1 MADSYIQLPADGTGK
16 KTRTKTETVDGSEVH
31 EQVITSANKATIIDE
46 ASATITYVGKAA
58 IGSATSAA
66 VWQVMRMNSTTG
78 VVTTWADGDDEE
90 DNVWDNRTTLTY
102 S

>member
-1 MADSYIQLPADGTGK
+1 MAESYIQLPSDGAGK
-16 KTRTKTETVDGSEVH
+16 RTRTKKITVGGIEVH
-31 EQVITSANKATIIDE
+31 EQIVTQANKAMIIDE

-78 VVTTWADGDDEE
+78 VVITWADGDDEE
-90 DNVWDNRTTLTY
+90 DNVWDNRASLRY

>member
-1 MADSYIQLPADGTGK
+1 MAESYIQLPSDGAGK
-16 KTRTKTETVDGSEVH
+16 RTRTKKITVGGIEVH
-31 EQVITSANKATIIDE
+31 EQIVTQANKAMIIDE

-78 VVTTWADGDDEE
+78 VVTTWADGDDDE
-90 DNVWDNRTTLTY
+90 DNIWDNRASLSY